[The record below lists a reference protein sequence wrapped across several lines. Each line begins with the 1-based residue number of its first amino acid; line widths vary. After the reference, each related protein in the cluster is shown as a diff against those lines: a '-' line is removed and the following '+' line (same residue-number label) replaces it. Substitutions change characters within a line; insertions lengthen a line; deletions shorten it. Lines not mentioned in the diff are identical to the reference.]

1 MQALT
6 EILSMPCAAWVGV
19 LWFVECMTF
28 WAIFF
33 QTSDPKPYDF
43 LHFGASFFVARK
55 FRAVGRVGREV
66 WSVKFK
72 CGVRRAQCEV

>member
-28 WAIFF
+28 WTIF
-33 QTSDPKPYDF
+33 SDIRHQSPMIF
-43 LHFGASFFVARK
+43 SILALVFFVARK
-55 FRAVGRVGREV
+55 LKAVGRVGREV
-66 WSVKFK
+66 WSVKCK

>member
-43 LHFGASFFVARK
+43 LHFGASFLLHVSL
-55 FRAVGRVGREV
+55 EQLDV
-66 WSVKFK
+66 WGVK
-72 CGVRRAQCEV
+72 CGV